1 MRKEHFEA
9 IRGIKTA
16 LKFERLWNRE
26 TQEGLEYALEKLRM
40 IANEAE
46 EQDRKLTAISNLYKF
61 HTSDSELTEEDRGYN
76 AAIRDVLQ
84 IIDPE
89 RTRYDKS
96 E

>member
-16 LKFERLWNRE
+16 LKFERLWNKE
-26 TQEGLEYALEKLRM
+26 TQEGLEYALEKLRT
-40 IANEAE
+40 IATDAE
-46 EQDRKLTAISNLYKF
+46 EQDRKTVAISNLYKF
-61 HTSDSELTEEDRGYN
+61 HTNDSELTEEDRGYN

-89 RTRYDKS
+89 RTRYEKD
-96 E
+96 